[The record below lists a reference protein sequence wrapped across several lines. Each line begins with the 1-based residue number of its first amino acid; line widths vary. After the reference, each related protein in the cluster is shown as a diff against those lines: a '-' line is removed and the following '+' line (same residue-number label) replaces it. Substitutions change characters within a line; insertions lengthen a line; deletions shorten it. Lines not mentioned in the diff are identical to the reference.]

1 MKTCGHGVRNLGLVS
16 EILNL
21 QYLGLPYSLFFSQI
35 NNQQKMKGKKYRQKQ
50 EHWKIQGYRFRDAK
64 IIATC
69 ITKKSGAKNESIQ
82 LKIPNICD

>member
-1 MKTCGHGVRNLGLVS
+1 
-16 EILNL
+16 
-21 QYLGLPYSLFFSQI
+21 
-35 NNQQKMKGKKYRQKQ
+35 MKGKKYRQKQ